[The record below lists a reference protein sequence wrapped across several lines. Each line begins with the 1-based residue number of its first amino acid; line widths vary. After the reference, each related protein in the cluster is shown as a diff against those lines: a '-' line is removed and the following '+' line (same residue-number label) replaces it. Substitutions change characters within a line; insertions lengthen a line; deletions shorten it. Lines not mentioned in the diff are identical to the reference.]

1 MRQLQ
6 RGPRG
11 GSRCRDISKYA
22 SSTSSLCL
30 ETKFMIMRNIMMV
43 MVMNGEFDDCDH
55 DDDLTLKVLQ
65 SKILILLFD
74 NTNV

>member
-6 RGPRG
+6 RGLRG
-11 GSRCRDISKYA
+11 GSRYRDISKYA

-30 ETKFMIMRNIMMV
+30 ETEIMIMRNIMMV

-55 DDDLTLKVLQ
+55 DGLTPNVLQ
-65 SKILILLFD
+65 SQILILLFD